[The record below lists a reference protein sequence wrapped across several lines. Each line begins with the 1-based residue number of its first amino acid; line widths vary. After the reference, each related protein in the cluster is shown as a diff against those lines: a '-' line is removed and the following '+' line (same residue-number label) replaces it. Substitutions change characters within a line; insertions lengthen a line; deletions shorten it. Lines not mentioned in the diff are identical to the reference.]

1 MITIFNIIVTVLL
14 GLAAIVSAWYFAKKY
29 RGSKLRIT
37 WGDISEYV
45 NQVANDV
52 MSAGFKPDIIL
63 SSAGPCTIAAILIG
77 MKIDEEIPVYTMQQ
91 KKAKDRTGNW
101 TTDPFDIPG
110 VEALTDKWRT
120 LIPKHCLDN
129 TARKVL
135 VVHDAVLSGRV
146 ISAVRGQLVSSGFDE
161 ENVKTA
167 ALIKSKGPEHI
178 VPPDFYAKLIEGSD
192 VVMPWGHISRSTRIK
207 LQREK
212 HGLNW

>member
-1 MITIFNIIVTVLL
+1 MTIFNIIITVLL
-14 GLAAIVSAWYFAKKY
+14 GLAAIVSTWYFAKKY
-29 RGSKLRIT
+29 RGPKPRIT
-37 WGDISEYV
+37 WANISEYAD
-45 NQVANDV
+45 QVANDI
-52 MSAGFKPDIIL
+52 MSADFKPDIIL

-77 MKIDEEIPVYTMQQ
+77 MKVDEEIPIYIMQQ

-120 LIPKHCLDN
+120 LIPKHCLND

-135 VVHDAVLSGRV
+135 VVHDAAISGRV
-146 ISAVRGQLVSSGFDE
+146 ISAVRGQLVSNGFDE

-167 ALIKSKGPEHI
+167 ALVRSKGPEHV

-192 VVMPWGHISRSTRIK
+192 VEMPWGHISRSTRVM
-207 LQREK
+207 LQK
-212 HGLNW
+212 